1 MRNPFVESIRL
12 VVRVAET
19 GGFRVA
25 LIGGFALPFYGVQ
38 RATGD
43 VDFLVEASGS
53 AALHDALVKAG
64 ADCLHRGLDSAN
76 YAAGRSK
83 LTGIDFIYARRARAL
98 AMLERAPTKPL
109 RGARLAVPVLDREAL
124 IGLKLQAI
132 ANAPARRT
140 QDRADIEALLA
151 TGRET
156 LDLAGLRD
164 YCRLFGKEE
173 RMSSKTGSVRRRSA
187 EPRRRPTPLVGGRVP
202 DQRRVRDQKP
212 ARDLD
217 EFLALLA
224 NLEAVFGPLGKPARI
239 NRGTIFLL

>member
-19 GGFRVA
+19 GVFRVA
-25 LIGGFALPFYGVQ
+25 LIGGFALAFYGVQ

-53 AALHDALVKAG
+53 AALHEALLKAG
-64 ADCLHRGLDSAN
+64 ADCLHLGLDSAN
-76 YAAGRSK
+76 YAAGCSK

-98 AMLERAPTKPL
+98 AMLERAATKPL

-156 LDLAGLRD
+156 LDLERLRD
-164 YCRLFGKEE
+164 YYRLFGRE
-173 RMSSKTGSVRRRSA
+173 
-187 EPRRRPTPLVGGRVP
+187 
-202 DQRRVRDQKP
+202 
-212 ARDLD
+212 D
-217 EFLALLA
+217 EFENWLR
-224 NLEAVFGPLGKPARI
+224 EKKKR
-239 NRGTIFLL
+239 